1 MRTKFRYIARAVIVK
16 ENQILIAKVKGAH
29 SFLPGGG
36 VELAE
41 GARSALRRELQEE
54 LGIES
59 CRVGRFLGAMEV
71 FFEEVPNEVL
81 IHEVCHLFAVHVD
94 SLEPG
99 VNPTSLESHLEFYWA
114 EFCTESLVRN
124 DVLPT
129 VIQKSLLSLYE
140 GETHWIS
147 SFES

>member
-1 MRTKFRYIARAVIVK
+1 MLRGS
-16 ENQILIAKVKGAH
+16 AKRGA
-29 SFLPGGG
+29 
-36 VELAE
+36 
-41 GARSALRRELQEE
+41 
-54 LGIES
+54 
-59 CRVGRFLGAMEV
+59 
-71 FFEEVPNEVL
+71 N

-94 SLEPG
+94 SLELG

-129 VIQKSLLSLYE
+129 VIQKSLLSLCE